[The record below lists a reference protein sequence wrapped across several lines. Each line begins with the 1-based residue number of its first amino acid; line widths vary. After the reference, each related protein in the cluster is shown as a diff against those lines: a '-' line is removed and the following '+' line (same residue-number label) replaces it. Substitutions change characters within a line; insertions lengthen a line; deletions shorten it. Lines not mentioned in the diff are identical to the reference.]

1 MRAPLGDEISCR
13 GTRRMTYQTIHLRR
27 FTVQIR
33 DERTGETRQ
42 DAIVL
47 SKEQLQAAQLCGQSS
62 KELIYRRFNRAGFTV
77 LDIGKAE
84 KRTIQLD
91 LESGVIEAV

>member
-1 MRAPLGDEISCR
+1 M
-13 GTRRMTYQTIHLRR
+13 TTYQNIHLRR

-33 DERTGETRQ
+33 DERTGEVRQ

-62 KELIYRRFNRAGFTV
+62 KELICRLYNREGYFV

-84 KRTIQLD
+84 KRTIPLD
-91 LESGVIEAV
+91 LEGVFNEVMVD

>member
-1 MRAPLGDEISCR
+1 
-13 GTRRMTYQTIHLRR
+13 MTTHQNIHLRR

-47 SKEQLQAAQLCGQSS
+47 SKELIQAAQLCGQSS
-62 KELIYRRFNRAGFTV
+62 KELICRYYNREGFTV

-84 KRTIQLD
+84 KRTIPLD
-91 LESGVIEAV
+91 LEGVFIEVVVD